1 MQAEVAKFARRLAS
15 RWQPA
20 CWTAVVVR
28 VIPAREREEDGV
40 LVRTPDH
47 YLGAAWPP
55 AASGPARW
63 PDVVVIGSPS
73 ADNALAE
80 LFAHLPDEARA
91 FLAGVDDVDAA
102 LAAEILL
109 AADRNLETLP
119 ARRARPRSSPPSAR
133 ASARRSS
140 RVTPTATQP
149 SSASGRASSTA
160 PVIRVR
166 IECLSAPLRGTG
178 NESGI

>member
-1 MQAEVAKFARRLAS
+1 MLHAAVGQFTRRLAS

-20 CWTAVVVR
+20 CWTGIIVR
-28 VIPAREREEDGV
+28 VVPARECIEQGAV
-40 LVRTPDH
+40 VRTPDH

-55 AASGPARW
+55 AAEALSRW

-80 LFAHLPDEARA
+80 LFPHLPADARL

-109 AADRNLETLP
+109 AADRNLEAYQRESLVEFVAAERRRMSAAIATHYT
-119 ARRARPRSSPPSAR
+119 ARDPGFERFRARLFDRDDA
-133 ASARRSS
+133 
-140 RVTPTATQP
+140 
-149 SSASGRASSTA
+149 
-160 PVIRVR
+160 
-166 IECLSAPLRGTG
+166 
-178 NESGI
+178 